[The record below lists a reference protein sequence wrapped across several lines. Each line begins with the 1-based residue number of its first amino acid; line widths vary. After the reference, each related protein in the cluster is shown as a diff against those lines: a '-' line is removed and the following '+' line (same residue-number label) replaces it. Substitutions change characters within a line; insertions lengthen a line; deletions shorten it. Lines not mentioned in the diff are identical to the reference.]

1 MSKFDA
7 HKWFKAQYLMVSPLE
22 LTLPEKIYGR
32 LDSILMDLENINEN
46 EVSFD
51 ARALRKQ
58 VTQTLVIL
66 KQNRK

>member
-7 HKWFKAQYLMVSPLE
+7 HKWFKAQYLMESPLE

-32 LDSILMDLENINEN
+32 LDSILMDLENVNES
-46 EVSFD
+46 EVPFD
-51 ARALRKQ
+51 AQALREQ
-58 VTQTLVIL
+58 VNQTLAIL

>member
-7 HKWFKAQYLMVSPLE
+7 HKWFKAQYLMESPLE
-22 LTLPEKIYGR
+22 LTLPENIYGR

-51 ARALRKQ
+51 ARALREQ